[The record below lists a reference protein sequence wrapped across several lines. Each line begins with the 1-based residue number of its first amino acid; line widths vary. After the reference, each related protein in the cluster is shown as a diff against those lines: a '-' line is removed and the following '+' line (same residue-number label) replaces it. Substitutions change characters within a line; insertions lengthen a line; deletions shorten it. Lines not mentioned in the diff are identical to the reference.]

1 MQIPL
6 HQIVAYTGDSVTIVR
21 MISRRQNVSKT
32 KTIFTKGNCSVMNK
46 EDFKLTRQG
55 MSYLLAPLAEPLSL
69 KVLKFTPSW
78 VESLGFTCQCQPFC
92 FYLVDMSLLW
102 LEFSFVLPKLLHF
115 CFQTC
120 IWILILTFNFIGK
133 VKSLLLCLKT
143 LHPN

>member
-1 MQIPL
+1 
-6 HQIVAYTGDSVTIVR
+6 
-21 MISRRQNVSKT
+21 
-32 KTIFTKGNCSVMNK
+32 MNK